1 MPTTEPDPNQVRKA
15 LGATTTVDG
24 HQHVVYADGTS
35 AQTAKGASS
44 SHTHTVVMQP
54 DGKLVILADSG
65 HTHELASSSS
75 SSSSTAKSAPPVE
88 RTVPVNEQHRQ
99 ECIAALGKSLGVEP
113 DAPEVKSS
121 LECAARAGLVFR
133 SPGDFGSSA
142 ARRSLSRGPEDCTM
156 TPTVPNLHR
165 AETLRKA
172 ANDPE
177 LRADIEKGADR
188 GCRLSLE
195 LAATWSEK
203 HARALQASGTT
214 PATKRAA
221 TVAELDAASADLE
234 AYVADFATA
243 QKLSPMTAH
252 GILAD
257 SRDALYLELTKRRRD
272 IESRVHPVELERAR
286 HAQAV
291 ALKRQHDAAQQ
302 AAATET
308 AKRAASDPLGIFN
321 AEVQKYAAANGLK
334 DEGDALVRFLATPDG
349 IAAKRAYD
357 KTRGYS
363 R

>member
-35 AQTAKGASS
+35 AQTAKGARS

-65 HTHELASSSS
+65 HTHELASSASS
-75 SSSSTAKSAPPVE
+75 TSSPSSTAKSAPPVE

-99 ECIAALGKSLGVEP
+99 ECI
-113 DAPEVKSS
+113 
-121 LECAARAGLVFR
+121 
-133 SPGDFGSSA
+133 A

-214 PATKRAA
+214 PATKHAA

-308 AKRAASDPLGIFN
+308 AKRAA
-321 AEVQKYAAANGLK
+321 ANGLK